1 MDYTLAEYVPETF
14 DLLAYDG
21 AIEKLVNTMG
31 YPAAVLDLVYDPHAY
46 MRGLVIDKKRGNLLK
61 LDRHKYVKAGR
72 PIASP
77 LPSRSGHSSPRA
89 RAGCDVVAKRVLVRE
104 IMDFSTEPN
113 DAKRR
118 KLQEQA
124 TI

>member
-72 PIASP
+72 QPRLASSLP
-77 LPSRSGHSSPRA
+77 LGTLEPARSCRLRTTACSA
-89 RAGCDVVAKRVLVRE
+89 
-104 IMDFSTEPN
+104 
-113 DAKRR
+113 
-118 KLQEQA
+118 
-124 TI
+124 